1 MAVSTQV
8 KNFAGAVVRF
18 ADGTTPTPVTIVL
31 ALFQGTLTL
40 GPLSEYLNEDVIFSA
55 TTQFAGLGVGAPVY
69 PEISLEAL
77 TYNIIGDDE
86 AAVTGTPFEFVHAQ
100 GAYDANV
107 STLGANRLITVD
119 VRTTIEGTRWGDSAD
134 EMIDCED
141 VRFTQQFSMGA
152 EGNRIAYTGQV
163 LGSIVITNDTNV
175 VTLTRL

>member
-1 MAVSTQV
+1 MAVSTQP

-18 ADGTTPTPVTIVL
+18 ADGTTPTPVTLAI

-55 TTQFAGLGVGAPVY
+55 ITQFAGLGVGAPVY
-69 PEISLEAL
+69 PELSLEAL

-86 AAVTGTPFEFVHAQ
+86 AAVAGTPFEFVTKQ

-107 STLGANRLITVD
+107 STLGANRLVTVD
-119 VRTTIEGTRWGDSAD
+119 VRVTIEGTRWGDSAD

-141 VRFTQQFSMGA
+141 TRFTQQFSMGA
-152 EGNRIAYTGQV
+152 EGNRLAFTGQV
-163 LGSIVITNDTNV
+163 LGSVVITNDTNV